1 MKKFVF
7 LLFSLCLFY
16 VAGMYRYPA
25 LMVLAVGQLLLLAF
39 LTVQAHVCKKHL
51 NVRFAEKKAIAVKK
65 ESFPCELEIENGGW
79 LPAGCIQ
86 FLITYGYGDKK
97 WKEKR
102 CAGSREEGTT
112 FSVMPMYCGV
122 EDITLEKI
130 RIYDYLLLGFARKK
144 ISDTMQITVFPR
156 EFALDIRCG
165 AWESEELSGENR
177 AERME
182 IGIADEIRQIREYR
196 EGDQRSQFHWKLSA
210 RMEDLLVK
218 EYERE
223 QENGVEL
230 FLDLKGFDIAALGEK
245 DRFYELLYAL
255 LLGLLRIYRKV
266 YVSWNAADKSAEKK
280 MKIGKSAER
289 KMGIGGNTER
299 KMEIAEAAQCRAL
312 LMRLYEL
319 AEAGTF
325 ADKETGQESAETEKL
340 TFHSDRRYGSDREL
354 ALDTKLG
361 LYQGEKLLC
370 QFSAEHLEEEIR
382 KKRIVII

>member
-25 LMVLAVGQLLLLAF
+25 LMVLAVGQLLLLIF
-39 LTVQAHVCKKHL
+39 LTVQSHSCKKHL
-51 NVRFAEKKAIAVKK
+51 NVRFAEKKAVAVKK
-65 ESFPCELEIENGGW
+65 ESFSCELEIENGGW
-79 LPAGCIQ
+79 LPAGSTA

-102 CAGSREEGTT
+102 CVGSREEGIT

-165 AWESEELSGENR
+165 GWESEEFSGENQ
-177 AERME
+177 AERMG
-182 IGIADEIRQIREYR
+182 IGTADEIRQIREYR

-223 QENGVEL
+223 QENGEEL
-230 FLDLKGFDIAALGEK
+230 FLDLKGFDIATQEEK

-280 MKIGKSAER
+280 M
-289 KMGIGGNTER
+289 
-299 KMEIAEAAQCRAL
+299 EIAEAAQCRAL

-325 ADKETGQESAETEKL
+325 ADKETGQETAETEKL

>member
-65 ESFPCELEIENGGW
+65 ESFPCELEVENGGW
-79 LPAGCIQ
+79 LPVGCIQ
-86 FLITYGYGDKK
+86 FWITHGYGDKK

-102 CAGSREEGTT
+102 CAGSREEGTA

-130 RIYDYLLLGFARKK
+130 RIYDYLFLGFARKK
-144 ISDTMQITVFPR
+144 ISDTMQITVFSR
-156 EFALDIRCG
+156 EFALDIRCR

-177 AERME
+177 TERME
-182 IGIADEIRQIREYR
+182 IGNADEIRQIREYR

-230 FLDLKGFDIAALGEK
+230 FLDLKGFDIAAPGEK

-266 YVSWNAADKSAEKK
+266 YVSWNAADKSAE
-280 MKIGKSAER
+280 R
-289 KMGIGGNTER
+289 KMEIGRSAER

-312 LMRLYEL
+312 LMRLYGL
-319 AEAGTF
+319 AETGTF
-325 ADKETGQESAETEKL
+325 ADRETGQETAETEKL
-340 TFHSDRRYGSDREL
+340 IFHSDRRYGSDREL